1 MAQVENLQLKRIKN
15 ILQKHVIFSGGL
27 VSIPEENYKKIL
39 AELSKPKCPTCQ
51 DTGIITIEICSGCG
65 GKYRDCD
72 CPAGSASR
80 DIPCPDCQ
88 PEPTPVPA
96 SPPLPSETAD
106 KGVQAELTKEATKF
120 LCKVSLYLELSLAAI
135 KDDIDVP
142 KPKLTELLDGL
153 LKDIAEACKIINN
166 LCYEIDRMAAE
177 NKKLKGKKDHTG
189 KKVRSSE

>member
-1 MAQVENLQLKRIKN
+1 MNIPMAQVENLQLKRIKN

-39 AELSKPKCPTCQ
+39 AELSKPKCMTCN
-51 DTGIITIEICSGCG
+51 DTGVLCDDEDLGGCAVTN
-65 GKYRDCD
+65 R
-72 CPAGSASR
+72 
-80 DIPCPDCQ
+80 PCPDCQ
-88 PEPTPVPA
+88 PEPT
-96 SPPLPSETAD
+96 T
-106 KGVQAELTKEATKF
+106 VQAELTKEATKF